1 MAVPWIEPETPTPD
15 ISSSWWWK
23 ILSVSDSINQV
34 AFELTF
40 LKRCISPTKMTN
52 FSPPHIVILSLSP
65 MITHFDSMLVCE
77 VLAIIMV
84 DNLEVLTGDDQGV
97 VVVLVVDHQSVAAEE
112 GKIAM

>member
-1 MAVPWIEPETPTPD
+1 
-15 ISSSWWWK
+15 
-23 ILSVSDSINQV
+23 
-34 AFELTF
+34 
-40 LKRCISPTKMTN
+40 
-52 FSPPHIVILSLSP
+52 
-65 MITHFDSMLVCE
+65 MITHFDPMLVGE